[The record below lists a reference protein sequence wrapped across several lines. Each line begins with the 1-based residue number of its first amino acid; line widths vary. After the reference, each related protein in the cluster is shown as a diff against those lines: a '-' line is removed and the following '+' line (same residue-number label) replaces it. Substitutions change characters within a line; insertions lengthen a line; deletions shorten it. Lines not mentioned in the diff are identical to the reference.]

1 MSPKVLHIRS
11 LTPGSSPST
20 ASLEVGQIAINVPD
34 SLVYIRQSGSGVDT
48 VNPLLSAN
56 VKNTGNFILSGSSSI
71 TGSLGILGNTIQSG
85 SNTLIG
91 DTTLSGSVNILGNT
105 LQSGSNTLI
114 GDTVL
119 SGSVNISGST
129 YQVGNN
135 TLFGNTIL
143 TGSIIISGSE
153 NPTTPSVKVYGTV
166 DVDGYLKFSPV
177 DANIDITKTGSYMYV
192 SGSTNDL
199 YFSQNGDGYNNVTRL
214 RWLEGNLYSGLLNGG
229 LITTQS
235 ATVYQVAS
243 GSGIIVNLNGSLT
256 NNPYPTIK
264 YINWPSLSSSIAP
277 LSASYD
283 QTFVAIDDSANIYTS
298 GIPYYDGQYDTLIP
312 IGLVLHQNHS
322 TINGVKTQPS
332 LAYGFKQRESVFS
345 RAFGPLKLSGF
356 TLAPSGSNG
365 GTSTGSLILSGG
377 TAYADGTNYTIDP
390 NNPSYVTDVGTTTS
404 KIWRYRQSGSGTGF
418 GAWVYDTNNG
428 AGYTTIDPTQ
438 YSANGILT
446 PVSGSGVNRGW
457 SIQRVYWFPNS
468 VAKSFVVYYGNAQY
482 PTENDAILNINV
494 EAFIEAPNTTA
505 NAIYVGAIVVRNDAV
520 FTDVNSYKIIPGGL
534 FRNIGGAG
542 GGGGSVVTQTLAG
555 LTDVDIVGPTDG
567 QVLMYHQEGLHWQN
581 SSYISASISGN
592 AATATTA
599 SYALT
604 ASYLLGGATASY
616 SVSSSHAS
624 TASFAGTASY
634 VNPLNQTVIISGL
647 LDLTG
652 SMNVSGSITSSLLGT
667 ASYAVHALSSS
678 YANSAS
684 YSISSSYATTAS
696 YSEIAGALVTGID
709 INVNNVTASIVSA
722 SLIIADGS
730 QLTNVGSIDKIFYV
744 SEQGLDTNDGKTMNT
759 TFRTIKRAAQAAS
772 ASYAANASPA
782 PYRMS
787 IRISPG
793 YYVETASIWIA
804 PWTSIMGNDLR
815 TTVVK
820 PTTDTKGEN
829 LFLMNNGTYAW
840 GLRFEGCE
848 IDDLENPRK
857 GFFFAFAPSAS
868 ITTSPYIQ
876 NCSCINTPADKFY
889 TPLDP
894 TANPP
899 NPLVGN
905 GPGGMIVDD
914 SVLDPFSP
922 LKSMIVDSYTQVA
935 FNGIGLCVRGRGYA
949 QQVSFFTN
957 FTRVGVYAM
966 EGGHASLLNSNTT
979 FGDYGL
985 RASGSRIIVVP
996 NITNISASVDVVGS
1010 TLLTSEKTAIKNYM
1024 MAGLQTYGW
1033 YSSSYS
1039 DTGSI
1044 VYSATMKDAGLLI
1057 DALAADLL
1065 VAKAARTSTFL
1076 QGEFKGQDVSNDKRY
1091 TLPAATGF
1099 TKGAI
1104 AAFRVNDGKHMAQ
1117 DYTSSYQ
1124 FIKNYIINDP
1134 DNKFT
1139 TMTALGKQK
1148 VGQMLDLAIDVI
1160 RSVAIDVEGTYL
1172 EEFGSLITSTSHDFS
1187 YAGSGVNFLGLPSN
1201 QGGVGTTNKEL
1212 RVYSEAGGRV
1222 YESSGD
1228 ETGNFYVGSDFVI
1241 QQSTG
1246 TIEGRTFNKSIAA
1259 RVVPLNLALEG

>member
-11 LTPGSSPST
+11 LTPGASPTT

-56 VKNTGNFILSGSSSI
+56 VKNTGDFILSGSSII
-71 TGSLGILGNTIQSG
+71 TGSLNILGNTIQSG
-85 SNTLIG
+85 SNTL
-91 DTTLSGSVNILGNT
+91 LGN
-105 LQSGSNTLI
+105 
-114 GDTVL
+114 TVL
-119 SGSVNISGST
+119 SGSIQMSGSTTQVGDIKLLGDTTISGS
-129 YQVGNN
+129 
-135 TLFGNTIL
+135 L
-143 TGSIIISGSE
+143 IISGAFGT
-153 NPTTPSVKVYGTV
+153 PTPSLKIYG
-166 DVDGYLKFSPV
+166 DLEQNGYIQFKPV
-177 DANIDITKTGSYMYV
+177 TTNIDTSKSGSYIYV

-199 YFSQNGDGYNNVTRL
+199 YFSQNGSGYNNVTRL
-214 RWLEGNLYSGLLNGG
+214 RWLEGSLYSGLLNGG
-229 LITTQS
+229 LIVTQS
-235 ATVYQVAS
+235 ATTYQVTS

-256 NNPYPTIK
+256 DNPFPTIK
-264 YINWPSLSSSIAP
+264 YLNWPSLSASIAP

-283 QTFVAIDDSANIYTS
+283 QTFVAIDSAAQIFTS
-298 GIPYYDGQYDTLIP
+298 GTPYYDGQYDTLIP
-312 IGLVLHQNHS
+312 IGIVLHQNHS

-332 LAYGFKQRESVFS
+332 LAYGFKQRESLFS
-345 RAFGPLKLSGF
+345 RAFGALKLSGF
-356 TLAPSGSNG
+356 SLAPSSSNG
-365 GTSTGSLILSGG
+365 TTSTGSLVVAGG
-377 TAYADGTNYTIDP
+377 TAYLDGANYTADQ
-390 NNPSYVTDVGTTTS
+390 NNPSYVVDPGTNVS
-404 KIWRYRQSGSGTGF
+404 KIFRYYQSGSGNNN
-418 GAWVYDTNNG
+418 WVYDTNNG
-428 AGYTTIDPTQ
+428 NGYTTIDPTR
-438 YSANGILT
+438 YSENGVLT
-446 PVSGSGVNRGW
+446 AVSGSGVNRGW
-457 SIQRVYWFPNS
+457 SIQRAYWYPNS
-468 VAKSFVVYYGNAQY
+468 VTKAIVVYYGNSQY
-482 PTENDAILNINV
+482 PTENDAILNITV
-494 EAFIEAPNTTA
+494 EPFIEAPNTAA
-505 NAIYVGAIVVRNDAV
+505 NALYLGAIVVRNDATLDDITS
-520 FTDVNSYKIIPGGL
+520 FKIMPGGL
-534 FRNIGGAG
+534 FRGAGGAG
-542 GGGGSVVTQTLAG
+542 GGGGTLISQTLRG
-555 LTDVDIVGPTDG
+555 LTDVDIVAPTDG
-567 QVLMYHQEGLHWQN
+567 QVLMYHQDGLHWQN
-581 SSYISASISGN
+581 SSFISASISGN

-599 SYALT
+599 SYALS
-604 ASYLLGGATASY
+604 ASYLIGSSATSSY
-616 SVSSSHAS
+616 
-624 TASFAGTASY
+624 
-634 VNPLNQTVIISGL
+634 
-647 LDLTG
+647 
-652 SMNVSGSITSSLLGT
+652 SITSS
-667 ASYAVHALSSS
+667 YAA
-678 YANSAS
+678 SAS
-684 YSISSSYATTAS
+684 YSATSSFAT
-696 YSEIAGALVTGID
+696 IADALVSGID
-709 INVNNVTASIVSA
+709 INVNNVTASVVSA
-722 SLIIADGS
+722 SLVIADGS
-730 QLTNVGSIDKIFYV
+730 QLTNIGSIDKIFYV
-744 SEQGLDTNDGKTMNT
+744 SEQGVDTNDGKTMNT

-772 ASYAANASPA
+772 ASYAANNSYT

-820 PTTDTKGEN
+820 PTDATKGEN

-899 NPLVGN
+899 NPLIGN

-1024 MAGLQTYGW
+1024 MTNLQTYGW

-1044 VYSATMKDAGLLI
+1044 VYAATMKDAGLLI
-1057 DALAADLL
+1057 DALASDLL

-1091 TLPAATGF
+1091 TLPTASADF

-1139 TMTALGKQK
+1139 TMLSQGKQK
-1148 VGQMLDLAIDVI
+1148 VEQMLNLAIDVI
-1160 RSVAIDVEGTYL
+1160 RSVAIDVEPTYL

-1228 ETGNFYVGSDFVI
+1228 ETGNFYVGTDFVI

>member
-11 LTPGSSPST
+11 LTPGASPTT

-71 TGSLGILGNTIQSG
+71 TGSLAILGNTIQSG

-91 DTTLSGSVNILGNT
+91 NTTLSGSI
-105 LQSGSNTLI
+105 QMSGSITQVGDIKLL
-114 GDTVL
+114 GDTT
-119 SGSVNISGST
+119 ISGS
-129 YQVGNN
+129 
-135 TLFGNTIL
+135 L
-143 TGSIIISGSE
+143 IISGAFGT
-153 NPTTPSVKVYGTV
+153 PTPSLKIYG
-166 DVDGYLKFSPV
+166 DLEQNGYIQFKPV
-177 DANIDITKTGSYMYV
+177 TTNIDTSKSGSYIYV

-199 YFSQNGDGYNNVTRL
+199 YFSQNGSGYNNVTRL
-214 RWLEGNLYSGLLNGG
+214 RWLEGSLYSGLLNGG
-229 LITTQS
+229 LIVTQS
-235 ATVYQVAS
+235 ATTYQVTS

-256 NNPYPTIK
+256 DNPFPTIK
-264 YINWPSLSSSIAP
+264 YLNWPSLSASIAP

-283 QTFVAIDDSANIYTS
+283 QSFIAIDSAAQIFTS
-298 GIPYYDGQYDTLIP
+298 GTPYYDGQYDTLIP
-312 IGLVLHQNHS
+312 IGIVLHQNHS

-332 LAYGFKQRESVFS
+332 LAYGFKQRESLFS
-345 RAFGPLKLSGF
+345 RAFGALKLSGF
-356 TLAPSGSNG
+356 SLAPSGSNG
-365 GTSTGSLILSGG
+365 TTSTGSLVVAGG
-377 TAYADGTNYTIDP
+377 TAYLDGANYTTDQ
-390 NNPSYVTDVGTTTS
+390 NNPSYVVDAGTRVS
-404 KIWRYRQSGSGTGF
+404 KIFRYYQSGSGNNN
-418 GAWVYDTNNG
+418 WVYDTNNG
-428 AGYTTIDPTQ
+428 NGYTTIDPTR
-438 YSANGILT
+438 YSKNGVLT
-446 PVSGSGVNRGW
+446 AVSGSGVNRGW
-457 SIQRVYWFPNS
+457 SIQRAYWYPNS
-468 VAKSFVVYYGNAQY
+468 ITKAIVVYYGNGQY
-482 PTENDAILNINV
+482 PTENDAIINITV
-494 EAFIEAPNTTA
+494 EPFIEAPNTAA
-505 NAIYVGAIVVRNDAV
+505 NALYLGAIVVRNDAV
-520 FTDVNSYKIIPGGL
+520 FNDIESFKIMPGGL
-534 FRNIGGAG
+534 FRGAGGAG
-542 GGGGSVVTQTLAG
+542 GGGGTLISQTLRG
-555 LTDVDIVGPTDG
+555 LTDVDIVAPTDG
-567 QVLMYHQEGLHWQN
+567 QVLMYHQDGLHWQN

-592 AATATTA
+592 AATATSA
-599 SYALT
+599 SYAVT
-604 ASYLLGGATASY
+604 ASYLIGSSATSSYAITSSYAASASY
-616 SVSSSHAS
+616 SATS
-624 TASFAGTASY
+624 SFAGTASY
-634 VNPLNQTVIISGL
+634 VNPLHQAVIISGSL
-647 LDLTG
+647 ALTG
-652 SMNVSGSITSSLLGT
+652 SINVSGSITASLLGT
-667 ASYAVHALSSS
+667 ASYAAQSLSSS

-684 YSISSSYATTAS
+684 YSVSSSFATTAS
-696 YSEIAGALVTGID
+696 YSDIAGALVSGID
-709 INVNNVTASIVSA
+709 INVNNVTASVVSA

-730 QLTNVGSIDKIFYV
+730 QLTNIGSIDKIFYV
-744 SEQGLDTNDGKTMNT
+744 SEQGVDTNDGKTMNT
-759 TFRTIKRAAQAAS
+759 TFRTVKRAAQAAS

-820 PTTDTKGEN
+820 PTDATKGEN

-1024 MAGLQTYGW
+1024 IAGLQTNGW

-1076 QGEFKGQDVSNDKRY
+1076 QGEFKGQDVSNDKRF

-1104 AAFRVNDGKHMAQ
+1104 AAFRVNDSKHMAQ

-1139 TMTALGKQK
+1139 TMLSQGKQK

-1160 RSVAIDVEGTYL
+1160 RSVAIDVEPTYL

>member
-11 LTPGSSPST
+11 LTPGASPTT

-56 VKNTGNFILSGSSSI
+56 VKNTGNFILSGNSSI
-71 TGSLGILGNTIQSG
+71 TGSLGISGSTIQVG
-85 SNTLIG
+85 NNTLLG
-91 DTTLSGSVNILGNT
+91 VTT
-105 LQSGSNTLI
+105 
-114 GDTVL
+114 L

-129 YQVGNN
+129 IQVGNN
-135 TLFGNTIL
+135 TLLGNTVL

-153 NPTTPSVKVYGTV
+153 NPAVPSVKIFGVA
-166 DVDGYLKFSPV
+166 DIDGYLKLSPV
-177 DANIDITKTGSYMYV
+177 DANVDNSISASYIYV

-199 YFSQNGDGYNNVTRL
+199 YFTQNGSGYANTTRL

-229 LITTQS
+229 LIVTQS
-235 ATVYQVAS
+235 ATVYQVSS
-243 GSGIIVNLNGSLT
+243 GSGIIVNLNASLGD
-256 NNPYPTIK
+256 NPFPTIK
-264 YINWPSLSSSIAP
+264 YLSWSHLSASIAP

-283 QTFVAIDDSANIYTS
+283 QTFVAIDGAANIFTS
-298 GIPYYDGQYDTLIP
+298 GTPYYDGQYDTLIP
-312 IGLVLHQNHS
+312 IGLVLHSNRS

-332 LAYGFKQRESVFS
+332 LAYGYKQRESVFS
-345 RAFGPLKLSGF
+345 KAFGPLKLSGF
-356 TLAPSGSNG
+356 TLAPSGSG
-365 GTSTGSLILSGG
+365 GVNSTGSIIISGG
-377 TAYADGTNYTIDP
+377 TAYADGGNYTIDA
-390 NNPSYVTDVGTTTS
+390 NNPSYITDAGTFTS
-404 KIWRYRQSGSGTGF
+404 KIWRYYQSGSAGN
-418 GAWVYDTNNG
+418 AWVYDTNNG
-428 AGYTTIDPTQ
+428 TGYGAIDPTR

-446 PVSGSGVNRGW
+446 PVSGSGINRGW

-468 VAKSFVVYYGNAQY
+468 VAKSIVVYYGNTQY
-482 PTENDAILNINV
+482 PTENDAVININSEPFV
-494 EAFIEAPNTTA
+494 EAPNTAA
-505 NAIYVGAIVVRNDAV
+505 NAIYVGAIVVRNDAL
-520 FTDVNSYKIIPGGL
+520 FTDIESYKIVPGGL

-542 GGGGSVVTQTLAG
+542 GAGGSVISQTLRG

-567 QVLMYHQEGLHWQN
+567 QVLMYHQDGLHWQN
-581 SSYISASISGN
+581 SSFISASISGN
-592 AATATTA
+592 AGTATTA
-599 SYALT
+599 SYALS
-604 ASYLLGGATASY
+604 ASYLINGATASY
-616 SVSSSHAS
+616 ANTASYSVTS
-624 TASFAGTASY
+624 SFAGTASY
-634 VNPLNQTVIISGL
+634 VNPLHQAVIISGSL
-647 LDLTG
+647 ALTG
-652 SMNVSGSITSSLLGT
+652 SINVSGSITASLLGT
-667 ASYAVHALSSS
+667 ASYAAQSLSSS

-684 YSISSSYATTAS
+684 YSVSSSFATTAS
-696 YSEIAGALVTGID
+696 YSDIAGALVTGID
-709 INVNNVTASIVSA
+709 INVNNVTASVVSA
-722 SLIIADGS
+722 SLVIADGS
-730 QLTNVGSIDKIFYV
+730 QITNIGNLDKVFYV
-744 SEQGLDTNDGKTMNT
+744 SEQGVDTNDGKTMNT
-759 TFRTIKRAAQAAS
+759 TFRTIKRAAQASS
-772 ASYAANASPA
+772 ASYVANAGPV

-820 PTTDTKGEN
+820 PTTATKGEN

-889 TPLDP
+889 TPVDP
-894 TANPP
+894 TVNPP

-985 RASGSRIIVVP
+985 RSSGSRIIVVP

-1024 MAGLQTYGW
+1024 MTNLQTYGW

-1039 DTGSI
+1039 DTNSI
-1044 VYSATMKDAGLLI
+1044 VYAATMKDAGLLI

-1091 TLPAATGF
+1091 TLPTASADF

-1160 RSVAIDVEGTYL
+1160 RSVAIDVEPTYL

-1201 QGGVGTTNKEL
+1201 QGGVGKTNKEL

>member
-11 LTPGSSPST
+11 LTPGASPST

-34 SLVYIRQSGSGVDT
+34 SLVYIRQSGSGVD
-48 VNPLLSAN
+48 VINPLLSAN
-56 VKNTGNFILSGSSSI
+56 VKNTGDFILSGSSSI
-71 TGSLGILGNTIQSG
+71 TGSL
-85 SNTLIG
+85 
-91 DTTLSGSVNILGNT
+91 NILGN
-105 LQSGSNTLI
+105 L
-114 GDTVL
+114 
-119 SGSVNISGST
+119 
-129 YQVGNN
+129 
-135 TLFGNTIL
+135 
-143 TGSIIISGSE
+143 
-153 NPTTPSVKVYGTV
+153 
-166 DVDGYLKFSPV
+166 
-177 DANIDITKTGSYMYV
+177 
-192 SGSTNDL
+192 
-199 YFSQNGDGYNNVTRL
+199 
-214 RWLEGNLYSGLLNGG
+214 
-229 LITTQS
+229 
-235 ATVYQVAS
+235 
-243 GSGIIVNLNGSLT
+243 
-256 NNPYPTIK
+256 
-264 YINWPSLSSSIAP
+264 
-277 LSASYD
+277 
-283 QTFVAIDDSANIYTS
+283 
-298 GIPYYDGQYDTLIP
+298 
-312 IGLVLHQNHS
+312 
-322 TINGVKTQPS
+322 
-332 LAYGFKQRESVFS
+332 
-345 RAFGPLKLSGF
+345 
-356 TLAPSGSNG
+356 
-365 GTSTGSLILSGG
+365 
-377 TAYADGTNYTIDP
+377 
-390 NNPSYVTDVGTTTS
+390 
-404 KIWRYRQSGSGTGF
+404 
-418 GAWVYDTNNG
+418 
-428 AGYTTIDPTQ
+428 
-438 YSANGILT
+438 
-446 PVSGSGVNRGW
+446 
-457 SIQRVYWFPNS
+457 
-468 VAKSFVVYYGNAQY
+468 
-482 PTENDAILNINV
+482 
-494 EAFIEAPNTTA
+494 
-505 NAIYVGAIVVRNDAV
+505 
-520 FTDVNSYKIIPGGL
+520 
-534 FRNIGGAG
+534 
-542 GGGGSVVTQTLAG
+542 
-555 LTDVDIVGPTDG
+555 
-567 QVLMYHQEGLHWQN
+567 
-581 SSYISASISGN
+581 
-592 AATATTA
+592 
-599 SYALT
+599 
-604 ASYLLGGATASY
+604 
-616 SVSSSHAS
+616 
-624 TASFAGTASY
+624 
-634 VNPLNQTVIISGL
+634 
-647 LDLTG
+647 
-652 SMNVSGSITSSLLGT
+652 NVSGSITAPLLGT
-667 ASYAVHALSSS
+667 ASYATQAVSS
-678 YANSAS
+678 S
-684 YSISSSYATTAS
+684 YSISSSFTTTAS

-709 INVNNVTASIVSA
+709 INVNNVTASVVSA
-722 SLIIADGS
+722 SLVIADGS
-730 QLTNVGSIDKIFYV
+730 QLTNIGNIDKIFYV

-759 TFRTIKRAAQAAS
+759 TFRTIKRAAQSAS

-820 PTTDTKGEN
+820 PTDATKGEN

-899 NPLVGN
+899 NPLIGN

-1010 TLLTSEKTAIKNYM
+1010 ALLTSEKTAIKNYM
-1024 MAGLQTYGW
+1024 ITNLQTYGW

-1057 DALAADLL
+1057 DALASDLL

-1076 QGEFKGQDVSNDKRY
+1076 QGEFKGQDVSNDKRF

-1104 AAFRVNDGKHMAQ
+1104 AAFRVNDGNHMAQ

-1139 TMTALGKQK
+1139 TMLSQGKQK

-1160 RSVAIDVEGTYL
+1160 RSVAIDVEPTYL

-1201 QGGVGTTNKEL
+1201 QGGVGETNREL

>member
-11 LTPGSSPST
+11 LTPGASPST

-34 SLVYIRQSGSGVDT
+34 SLVYIRQSGSGVD
-48 VNPLLSAN
+48 VINPLLSAN
-56 VKNTGNFILSGSSSI
+56 VKNTGDFILSGSSSI
-71 TGSLGILGNTIQSG
+71 TGSL
-85 SNTLIG
+85 
-91 DTTLSGSVNILGNT
+91 NILGN
-105 LQSGSNTLI
+105 
-114 GDTVL
+114 L
-119 SGSVNISGST
+119 S
-129 YQVGNN
+129 
-135 TLFGNTIL
+135 
-143 TGSIIISGSE
+143 
-153 NPTTPSVKVYGTV
+153 
-166 DVDGYLKFSPV
+166 
-177 DANIDITKTGSYMYV
+177 
-192 SGSTNDL
+192 
-199 YFSQNGDGYNNVTRL
+199 
-214 RWLEGNLYSGLLNGG
+214 
-229 LITTQS
+229 
-235 ATVYQVAS
+235 
-243 GSGIIVNLNGSLT
+243 
-256 NNPYPTIK
+256 
-264 YINWPSLSSSIAP
+264 
-277 LSASYD
+277 
-283 QTFVAIDDSANIYTS
+283 
-298 GIPYYDGQYDTLIP
+298 
-312 IGLVLHQNHS
+312 
-322 TINGVKTQPS
+322 
-332 LAYGFKQRESVFS
+332 
-345 RAFGPLKLSGF
+345 
-356 TLAPSGSNG
+356 
-365 GTSTGSLILSGG
+365 
-377 TAYADGTNYTIDP
+377 
-390 NNPSYVTDVGTTTS
+390 
-404 KIWRYRQSGSGTGF
+404 
-418 GAWVYDTNNG
+418 
-428 AGYTTIDPTQ
+428 
-438 YSANGILT
+438 
-446 PVSGSGVNRGW
+446 
-457 SIQRVYWFPNS
+457 
-468 VAKSFVVYYGNAQY
+468 
-482 PTENDAILNINV
+482 
-494 EAFIEAPNTTA
+494 
-505 NAIYVGAIVVRNDAV
+505 
-520 FTDVNSYKIIPGGL
+520 
-534 FRNIGGAG
+534 
-542 GGGGSVVTQTLAG
+542 
-555 LTDVDIVGPTDG
+555 
-567 QVLMYHQEGLHWQN
+567 
-581 SSYISASISGN
+581 
-592 AATATTA
+592 
-599 SYALT
+599 
-604 ASYLLGGATASY
+604 
-616 SVSSSHAS
+616 
-624 TASFAGTASY
+624 
-634 VNPLNQTVIISGL
+634 
-647 LDLTG
+647 
-652 SMNVSGSITSSLLGT
+652 VSGSITAPLLGT
-667 ASYAVHALSSS
+667 ASYATQAVSS
-678 YANSAS
+678 S
-684 YSISSSYATTAS
+684 YSISSSFTTTAS
-696 YSEIAGALVTGID
+696 YSEIASALVTGID
-709 INVNNVTASIVSA
+709 INVNNVTASVVSA
-722 SLIIADGS
+722 SLVIADGS
-730 QLTNVGSIDKIFYV
+730 QLTNIGNIDKIFYV

-772 ASYAANASPA
+772 ASYVTNSGYL

-1010 TLLTSEKTAIKNYM
+1010 ALLTSEKTAIKNYM
-1024 MAGLQTYGW
+1024 ITNLQTYGW

-1057 DALAADLL
+1057 DALASDLL

-1076 QGEFKGQDVSNDKRY
+1076 QGEFKGQDVSNDKRF

-1104 AAFRVNDGKHMAQ
+1104 AAFRVNDGNHMAQ

-1139 TMTALGKQK
+1139 TMLSQGKQK
-1148 VGQMLDLAIDVI
+1148 VEQMLDLAIDVI
-1160 RSVAIDVEGTYL
+1160 RSVAIDVEPTYL

-1201 QGGVGTTNKEL
+1201 QGGVGETNREL